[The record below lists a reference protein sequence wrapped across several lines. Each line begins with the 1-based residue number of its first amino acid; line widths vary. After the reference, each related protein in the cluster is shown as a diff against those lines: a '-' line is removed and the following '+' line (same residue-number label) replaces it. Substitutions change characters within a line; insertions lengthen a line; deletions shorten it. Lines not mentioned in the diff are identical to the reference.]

1 MRESRPLPPDPKGVL
16 MVRNLLPGLLLAAL
30 LFPCTSFG
38 LDLVDDSVP
47 MKWINPLLPED
58 LPDLK
63 YPEYFNNFDKAQ
75 AQEFGGR
82 YKRSLITL
90 GRIKNLKPDQV
101 ADATVIKGRALAALG
116 RWDQAIAALSNGPA
130 QDAPAVQIERAKVL
144 SKLGRNGDALA
155 LLRDH
160 LQKHPDSLSGHYW
173 LGYVL
178 EQTGDIPAAR
188 DQYAWFNNEPQK
200 YLDKWTL
207 HDHLPV
213 FDRAEDVT
221 IIGHALDRWATLTQQ
236 YRNNA
241 NLDRTILSFF
251 VKAFDEIDRE
261 YYPARLAAAQYF
273 LSHDQTEDAVE
284 QVKAVLA
291 ANPNQL
297 DALNLMGHVALQQFD
312 FDTADQVVALIR
324 NVDRNSIDADLLDA
338 RNLMQERRPQD
349 AEAPIQKVLAQQ
361 PKNIEAMGLLAAVNA
376 LELKEDKVNDILKQ
390 VEAIDPNNASAYFEV
405 AEQLDS
411 MRQYPRAIAKYQVA
425 VKRAP
430 WWTAALNGL
439 GLLYTQSGDED
450 LAHKALEQAHE
461 LDPFN
466 LRTTNYL
473 KLLDKMASYA
483 RKETEHFVVIY
494 DPHTDPVIPEYFSD
508 YLESVQSQVS
518 AAFNYTPKVK
528 TYIEVFPTHEMFSV
542 RTTGSTWLPT
552 VGASTGRV
560 IALVAP
566 RAGKATMG
574 TFNWARVLRH
584 EYTHTVTLGE
594 TDNRIAHWFTEGL
607 AVYEEQSPVPWD
619 WVPMLYHAVT
629 KKEFFPLDKLT
640 WAFVRPKRPMDR
652 QLAYAES
659 FWICTYVEQTYGHD
673 AILKML
679 ELMRHADRQEDVF
692 PKVTGKSIPQ
702 FMDEFQSWAEQQV
715 SGWGYDDATTKKYD
729 ELREKAEGLIKSRQW
744 PEATKAWEEIAK
756 LRPVDP
762 LPHQRLAALY
772 YVQKDRTNE
781 IKELQI
787 LARVELRDNR
797 YAKRIAR
804 AYRDQEDWPNAYR
817 YALDS
822 VYINPYDLS
831 AHELL
836 EEASEKTH
844 NEPNIEREK
853 RVIQEL
859 TKLQAEQTD
868 Q

>member
-1 MRESRPLPPDPKGVL
+1 
-16 MVRNLLPGLLLAAL
+16 MVRNITVAL
-30 LFPCTSFG
+30 LMTLMLRPPPGFG
-38 LDLVDDSVP
+38 FDLVDDSVP

-63 YPEYFNNFDKAQ
+63 YPAYFSDFDKAQ
-75 AQEFGGR
+75 AQDFAGR
-82 YKRSLITL
+82 YKLALISL
-90 GRIKNLKPDQV
+90 GRIKELKPDQR
-101 ADATVIKGRALAALG
+101 ADAAVIRGRSLSALG
-116 RWDQAIAALSNGPA
+116 RWDQAIAALSDPSVKDEPG
-130 QDAPAVQIERAKVL
+130 VQIERAQVL
-144 SKLGRNGDALA
+144 SRLGKNDEALSV
-155 LLRDH
+155 LREH
-160 LQKHPDSLSGHYW
+160 LQKHADSIPGHYW

-188 DQYAWFNNEPQK
+188 DLYAWFNNEPQK
-200 YLDKWTL
+200 FLDKWTL
-207 HDHLPV
+207 HDRLPV
-213 FDRAEDVT
+213 FERAEDVT

-261 YYPARLAAAQYF
+261 YYPARLAAAEYF

-284 QVKAVLA
+284 QIKTVLS
-291 ANPNQL
+291 ANPNDL
-297 DALNLMGHVALQQFD
+297 EALNLMGHVTLAQYD
-312 FDTADQVVALIR
+312 FDTTDQVIGLIR
-324 NVDRNSIDADLLDA
+324 KEDRESIQADLLDS
-338 RNLMQERRPQD
+338 RNLMQQRRPQD
-349 AEAPIQKVLAQQ
+349 AEAPIRKVLALQ

-376 LELKEDKVNDILKQ
+376 LQLKEDKVNEILKQ

-411 MRQYPRAIAKYQVA
+411 MRQYPRAIAKYEVA
-425 VKRAP
+425 VQRAP

-450 LAHKALEQAHE
+450 AAHKALDRAHE

-483 RKETEHFVVIY
+483 RKETDHFVVIY

-508 YLESVQSQVS
+508 YLESVQSQVC
-518 AAFNYTPKVK
+518 AAFNYVPKVK

-552 VGASTGRV
+552 VGASTGRI

-566 RAGKATMG
+566 RVGKATMG
-574 TFNWARVLRH
+574 TYNWARVLRH
-584 EYTHTVTLGE
+584 EYTHTVTLGT

-607 AVYEEQSPVPWD
+607 AVYEEKAPVPWE
-619 WVPMLYHAVT
+619 WVPMLYHAVS

-640 WAFVRPKRPMDR
+640 WAFVRPKRPIDR

-659 FWICTYVEQTYGHD
+659 FWICTYVEETYGHE

-679 ELMRHADRQEDVF
+679 DLMRNADRQEDVF

-702 FMDEFQSWAEQQV
+702 FMDEFQTWAQKQV
-715 SGWGYDDATTKKYD
+715 STWGYDDASSKKYD
-729 ELREKAEGLIKSRQW
+729 ELREKAENLIKSRQW
-744 PEATKAWEEIAK
+744 PEATAAWVEIAK
-756 LRPVDP
+756 LRPVDA

-772 YVQKDRTNE
+772 FMQKDRKNE
-781 IKELQI
+781 IAELQ
-787 LARVELRDNR
+787 LLSRVELKDNR

-804 AYRDQEDWPNAYR
+804 AYRDQEDWGNAYR

-836 EEASEKTH
+836 EEASEKT
-844 NEPNIEREK
+844 NNQPNIEREK
-853 RVIQEL
+853 RVIGEL

-868 Q
+868 

>member
-1 MRESRPLPPDPKGVL
+1 
-16 MVRNLLPGLLLAAL
+16 MVRITLLALVLVCFAL
-30 LFPCTSFG
+30 SPAGYG

-58 LPDLK
+58 LPELK
-63 YPEYFNNFDKAQ
+63 YPAYFSDFDKAQ
-75 AQEFGGR
+75 AQEFAGR
-82 YKRSLITL
+82 YKASLFSL
-90 GRIKNLKPDQV
+90 ARIKNFKPDQL
-101 ADATVIKGRALAALG
+101 ADAAVIKGRALAGLG
-116 RWDQAIAALSNGPA
+116 RWDEALAALSEAAVN
-130 QDAPAVQIERAKVL
+130 DAPVVQIERAQVV
-144 SKLGRNGDALA
+144 SKMGRNDEAIS
-155 LLRDH
+155 LLREQ
-160 LQKHPDSLSGHYW
+160 LKKNPDSIAGHYW

-178 EQTGDIPAAR
+178 EQAGDIPAATKL
-188 DQYAWFNNEPQK
+188 YSWFNDDPQK
-200 YLDKWTL
+200 FLDKWTL

-221 IIGHALDRWATLTQQ
+221 VIGHALDRWATLTQQ

-261 YYPARLAAAQYF
+261 YYPARLAAAEYF
-273 LSHDQTEDAVE
+273 LSHDQTDDAVE
-284 QVKAVLA
+284 QIKAVLA

-297 DALNLMGHVALQQFD
+297 EALDLMGHVALQQFD
-312 FDTADQVVALIR
+312 FDTTDRVVDLIR
-324 NVDRNSIDADLLDA
+324 TVDRQSIAADLLDS
-338 RNLMQERRPQD
+338 RNLMQQRRPQD
-349 AEAPIQKVLAQQ
+349 AEAPIKKVLARQ
-361 PKNIEAMGLLAAVNA
+361 PKNLEALGLLAAVNA
-376 LELKEDKVNDILKQ
+376 LQLKEDKVNEILKQ
-390 VEAIDPNNASAYFEV
+390 VEAIDPNNATAYFEV
-405 AEQLDS
+405 AEQLDA
-411 MRQYPRAIAKYQVA
+411 MRQYPRAIAKYEVA
-425 VKRAP
+425 VQRAP

-439 GLLYTQSGDED
+439 GLLYTQSGDEEA
-450 LAHKALEQAHE
+450 AHKALDRAHE

-473 KLLDKMASYA
+473 KLLDKMDSYA
-483 RKETEHFVVIY
+483 KKETDHFVVIY
-494 DPHTDPVIPEYFSD
+494 DPHTDPVIPEYFSE
-508 YLESVQSQVS
+508 YLEGVQSQVS
-518 AAFNYTPKVK
+518 AAFDYTPKVK

-552 VGASTGRV
+552 VGASTGRI

-584 EYTHTVTLGE
+584 EYTHTVTLGV

-607 AVYEEQSPVPWD
+607 AVYEEQSPVPWE
-619 WVPMLYHAVT
+619 WVPMLYHAVS

-640 WAFVRPKRPMDR
+640 WAFIRPKRPIDR

-679 ELMRHADRQEDVF
+679 DLMRHADRQEDVF

-702 FMDEFQSWAEQQV
+702 FMSEFQTWAEKQV
-715 SGWGYDDATTKKYD
+715 AGWGYDDATTKKYD
-729 ELREKAEGLIKSRQW
+729 ELRQKAEDLIKSRQW
-744 PEATKAWEEIAK
+744 DEATKAWEEIAK

-772 YVQKDRTNE
+772 IKQKDFKGE
-781 IKELQI
+781 IAQLQL
-787 LARVELRDNR
+787 LAKVELKDNR
-797 YAKRIAR
+797 YAKLIAR
-804 AYRDQEDWPNAYR
+804 AYRDEEDWPNAYR

-836 EEASEKTH
+836 EEVSEKTH
-844 NEPNIEREK
+844 NEPNVEREK
-853 RVIQEL
+853 RVIAEL
-859 TKLQAEQTD
+859 NKLQSEPAD
-868 Q
+868 

>member
-1 MRESRPLPPDPKGVL
+1 MYRKLPLA
-16 MVRNLLPGLLLAAL
+16 LLAVLAL
-30 LFPCTSFG
+30 CAPAG
-38 LDLVDDSVP
+38 MALDIVDDSVP
-47 MKWINPLLPED
+47 MKWINPVLPED

-63 YPEYFNNFDKAQ
+63 YPAYFNDFDKAQ
-75 AQEFGGR
+75 AQAFAGR
-82 YKRSLITL
+82 YKLALISLGHL
-90 GRIKNLKPDQV
+90 KNPKPDQL
-101 ADATVIKGRALAALG
+101 ADIAVIKGKSLAALG
-116 RWDQAIAALSNGPA
+116 RWDEAVAALS
-130 QDAPAVQIERAKVL
+130 QDPVKDRPAVQIQRARVL
-144 SKLGRNGDALA
+144 TKMGRNDEAIA
-155 LLRDH
+155 LLREH
-160 LQKHPDSLSGHYW
+160 LQKHADSIPGHYW

-178 EQTGDIPAAR
+178 EQVGDIPAAR
-188 DQYAWFNNEPQK
+188 EQYAWFNNDPQK
-200 YLDKWTL
+200 YLDHWTM
-207 HDHLPV
+207 HDRLPV

-221 IIGHALDRWATLTQQ
+221 TIGHALDRWATLTQQ

-251 VKAFDEIDRE
+251 VRAFDEIDRE
-261 YYPARLAAAQYF
+261 YYPARLAAAEYF
-273 LSHDQTEDAVE
+273 LSHDQTQDAVD
-284 QVKAVLA
+284 QIKTVLT
-291 ANPNQL
+291 ANPNDLEAL
-297 DALNLMGHVALQQFD
+297 DVMGHIALSSFD
-312 FDTADQVVALIR
+312 FDACDRIVAAIR
-324 NVDRNSIDADLLDA
+324 NVNRDSLPADLLDA
-338 RNLMQERRPQD
+338 RNLMQQRRPQD
-349 AEAPIQKVLAQQ
+349 AEAPIRKVLAKQ
-361 PKNIEAMGLLAAVNA
+361 PKNLEAMGLLAAVNA
-376 LELKEDKVNDILKQ
+376 LELKEDKVNEILKQ

-411 MRQYPRAIAKYQVA
+411 MRQYPRAIAKYEVA
-425 VKRAP
+425 VQRAP

-439 GLLYTQSGDED
+439 GLLYTQSGDEES
-450 LAHKALEQAHE
+450 AHVALEKAHQ

-483 RKETEHFVVIY
+483 RKETDHFVVIY

-518 AAFNYTPKVK
+518 AAFNFTPKVK

-552 VGASTGRV
+552 VGASTGRI

-566 RAGKATMG
+566 RTGKATMG

-584 EYTHTVTLGE
+584 EYTHTVTLGA

-607 AVYEEQSPVPWD
+607 AVYEEQSPVPWE

-659 FWICTYVEQTYGHD
+659 FWICKYVEQTYGHD

-702 FMDEFQSWAEQQV
+702 FMNEFQAWAEQQV
-715 SGWGYDDATTKKYD
+715 STWGYDEATTKKYD
-729 ELREKAEGLIKSRQW
+729 ELRDKGEDLIKSRQW
-744 PEATKAWEEIAK
+744 PEATKVWEEIAK
-756 LRPVDP
+756 IRPVDP

-772 YVQKDRTNE
+772 YVQKDRKKE
-781 IKELQI
+781 IEQLEI
-787 LARVELRDNR
+787 LAKVELKDNR

-804 AYRDQEDWPNAYR
+804 AYRDLEDWPNAYR

-836 EEASEKTH
+836 EEASEKAH
-844 NEPNIEREK
+844 NQPNVEREK
-853 RVIQEL
+853 RVIEEL
-859 TKLQAEQTD
+859 TKLQAEQAD
-868 Q
+868 

>member
-1 MRESRPLPPDPKGVL
+1 
-16 MVRNLLPGLLLAAL
+16 MVRNTFFAVLLSGLFWSAAG
-30 LFPCTSFG
+30 FG
-38 LDLVDDSVP
+38 FDLVDDSVP

-58 LPDLK
+58 LPALK
-63 YPEYFNNFDKAQ
+63 YPAYFSDFDKAQ
-75 AQEFGGR
+75 AQEFSGR
-82 YKRSLITL
+82 YKQSLFTL
-90 GRIKNLKPDQV
+90 RRLKDLKPDQQ
-101 ADATVIKGRALAALG
+101 ADAALIKGQALSAMG
-116 RWDQAIAALSNGPA
+116 QWDEAIAALSDA
-130 QDAPAVQIERAKVL
+130 AVKDAPAVQIERAQVL
-144 SKLGRNGDALA
+144 SRLGRNSEALS
-155 LLRDH
+155 LLRQH
-160 LQKHPDSLSGHYW
+160 LQKYADSIAGHYW

-178 EQTGDIPAAR
+178 EQAGDIPAAR
-188 DQYAWFNNEPQK
+188 DQYAWFNNDPQK
-200 YLDKWTL
+200 FLDKWTI
-207 HDHLPV
+207 HDRLPV
-213 FDRAEDVT
+213 FERAEDVT

-261 YYPARLAAAQYF
+261 YYPARLAAAEYF

-284 QVKAVLA
+284 QIKAVLA
-291 ANPNQL
+291 ANPNNL
-297 DALNLMGHVALQQFD
+297 DALNLMGHVTLQQYD
-312 FDTADQVVALIR
+312 FDTTDQVIALIR
-324 NVDRNSIDADLLDA
+324 NEDRHSIEADLLDA
-338 RNLMQERRPQD
+338 RNLMQQRRPQD
-349 AEAPIQKVLAQQ
+349 AEAPIQKVLARQ
-361 PKNIEAMGLLAAVNA
+361 PKNLEAMGLLAAVNA

-405 AEQLDS
+405 GEQLDS
-411 MRQYPRAIAKYQVA
+411 MRQYPRAIAKYEVA
-425 VKRAP
+425 VQRAP

-439 GLLYTQSGDED
+439 GLLYTQSGDEQA
-450 LAHKALEQAHE
+450 AHKALDRAHE

-466 LRTTNYL
+466 LRSTNYL
-473 KLLDKMASYA
+473 KLLDKMDSYA
-483 RKETEHFVVIY
+483 KKETDHFVVIY

-508 YLESVQSQVS
+508 YLESVQSQVC
-518 AAFNYTPKVK
+518 AAFNYTPTVK

-552 VGASTGRV
+552 VGASTGRI

-566 RAGKATMG
+566 RVGKATMG

-584 EYTHTVTLGE
+584 EYTHTVTLGA
-594 TDNRIAHWFTEGL
+594 TDNRISHWFTEGL
-607 AVYEEQSPVPWD
+607 AVYEERAPVPWE
-619 WVPMLYHAVT
+619 WVPMLYRAVS

-640 WAFVRPKRPMDR
+640 WAFVRPRRPIDR

-679 ELMRHADRQEDVF
+679 DLMRHADRQEDVF

-702 FMDEFQSWAEQQV
+702 FMEEFQTWAEKQV
-715 SGWGYDDATTKKYD
+715 STWGYDDATSKKYD
-729 ELREKAEGLIKSRQW
+729 ELREKAEDLIKSRQW

-772 YVQKDRTNE
+772 FMQKDRKSE
-781 IKELQI
+781 IDQLEL
-787 LARVELRDNR
+787 LSRVELRDNR

-804 AYRDQEDWPNAYR
+804 AYRDQEDWANEYR

-822 VYINPYDLS
+822 VYINPYDPS

-844 NEPNIEREK
+844 NEPNLEREK
-853 RVIQEL
+853 RVIEEL

-868 Q
+868 

>member
-1 MRESRPLPPDPKGVL
+1 MRECRPPPTDPKGVL
-16 MVRNLLPGLLLAAL
+16 MVRNILAGLLLAAL
-30 LFPCTSFG
+30 LFPSASFA

-63 YPEYFNNFDKAQ
+63 FPEYFNDFDKAQ
-75 AQEFGGR
+75 AQEFAGR
-82 YKRSLITL
+82 YKLSLISL

-101 ADATVIKGRALAALG
+101 ADAAVIKGRALAAMG
-116 RWDQAIAALSNGPA
+116 KWEEAIAALSAEGV
-130 QDAPAVQIERAKVL
+130 QDLPAVQIERAKVL
-144 SKLGRNGDALA
+144 SKLGRNEEALGS
-155 LLRDH
+155 LRED
-160 LQKHPDSLSGHYW
+160 LQKNPDSIPAHYW

-178 EQTGDIPAAR
+178 EQSGDVAAAR

-207 HDHLPV
+207 HEHLPV

-221 IIGHALDRWATLTQQ
+221 LIGHALDRWATLTQQ

-273 LSHDQTEDAVE
+273 LSHDQTEDAVD
-284 QVKAVLA
+284 QIKAVLS

-297 DALNLMGHVALQQFD
+297 DALDLMGHVALQQFD
-312 FDTADQVVALIR
+312 FDTTDQVVALIR
-324 NVDRNSIDADLLDA
+324 AVDRNSIAAELLDA
-338 RNLMQERRPQD
+338 RNLMQQRRPQD
-349 AEAPIQKVLAQQ
+349 AEAPIEKVLARQ
-361 PKNIEAMGLLAAVNA
+361 PRNIEALGLLAAVNA
-376 LELKEDKVNDILKQ
+376 LELKEDKVNEVLKQ

-411 MRQYPRAIAKYQVA
+411 MRQYPRAIAKYEVA

-450 LAHKALEQAHE
+450 SAHKALESAHQ

-483 RKETEHFVVIY
+483 RKETDHFVVIY

-518 AAFNYTPKVK
+518 AAFNYTPTVK

-566 RAGKATMG
+566 RVGKATMG
-574 TFNWARVLRH
+574 TYNWARVLRH
-584 EYTHTVTLGE
+584 EYTHTVTLGA
-594 TDNRIAHWFTEGL
+594 TDNRITHWFTEGL
-607 AVYEEQSPVPWD
+607 AVYEEQSPVPWE
-619 WVPMLYHAVT
+619 WVPMLYQAVT

-659 FWICTYVEQTYGHD
+659 FWICTYVEQTYGHE

-702 FMDEFQSWAEQQV
+702 FMDEFQTWAEHQV
-715 SGWGYDDATTKKYD
+715 SGWGYDEGTTKKYD
-729 ELREKAEGLIKSRQW
+729 ELREKAEDLIKSRQW

-772 YVQKDRTNE
+772 YVQKDRQNE

-787 LARVELRDNR
+787 LSRVELKDNR

-804 AYRDQEDWPNAYR
+804 AYRDQEDWSNAYR
-817 YALDS
+817 YALNS

-836 EEASEKTH
+836 EEASDKTH
-844 NEPNIEREK
+844 NEANLEREK
-853 RVIQEL
+853 RVIDEL
-859 TKLQAEQTD
+859 TKLQAEQSD
-868 Q
+868 

>member
-1 MRESRPLPPDPKGVL
+1 
-16 MVRNLLPGLLLAAL
+16 MVRITLLALVLVCFAL
-30 LFPCTSFG
+30 SPAGYG

-58 LPDLK
+58 LPELK
-63 YPEYFNNFDKAQ
+63 YPAYFSDFDKAQ
-75 AQEFGGR
+75 AQEFAGR
-82 YKRSLITL
+82 YKASLFSL
-90 GRIKNLKPDQV
+90 ARIKNFKPDQL
-101 ADATVIKGRALAALG
+101 ADAAVIKGRALAGLG
-116 RWDQAIAALSNGPA
+116 RWDEALAALSEAAVN
-130 QDAPAVQIERAKVL
+130 DAPVVQIERAQVV
-144 SKLGRNGDALA
+144 SKMGRNDEAIS
-155 LLRDH
+155 LLREQ
-160 LQKHPDSLSGHYW
+160 LKKNPDSIAGHYW

-178 EQTGDIPAAR
+178 EQAGDIPAATKL
-188 DQYAWFNNEPQK
+188 YSWFNDDPQK
-200 YLDKWTL
+200 FLDKWTL

-221 IIGHALDRWATLTQQ
+221 VIGHALDRWATLTQQ

-261 YYPARLAAAQYF
+261 YYPARLAAAEYF
-273 LSHDQTEDAVE
+273 LSHDQTDDAVE
-284 QVKAVLA
+284 QIKAVLA

-297 DALNLMGHVALQQFD
+297 EALDLMGHVALQQFD
-312 FDTADQVVALIR
+312 FDTTDRVVDLIR
-324 NVDRNSIDADLLDA
+324 TVDRQSIAADLLDS
-338 RNLMQERRPQD
+338 RNLMQQRRPQD
-349 AEAPIQKVLAQQ
+349 AEAPIKKVLARQ
-361 PKNIEAMGLLAAVNA
+361 PKNLEALGLLAAVNA
-376 LELKEDKVNDILKQ
+376 LQLKEDKVNEILKQ
-390 VEAIDPNNASAYFEV
+390 VEAIDPNNATAYFEV
-405 AEQLDS
+405 AEQLDA
-411 MRQYPRAIAKYQVA
+411 MRQYPRAIAKYEVA
-425 VKRAP
+425 VQRAP

-439 GLLYTQSGDED
+439 GLLYTQSGDEEA
-450 LAHKALEQAHE
+450 AHKALDRAHE

-473 KLLDKMASYA
+473 KLLDKMDSYA
-483 RKETEHFVVIY
+483 KKETDHFVVIY
-494 DPHTDPVIPEYFSD
+494 DPHTDPVIPEYFSE
-508 YLESVQSQVS
+508 YLEGVQSQVS
-518 AAFNYTPKVK
+518 AAFDYTPKVK

-552 VGASTGRV
+552 VGASTGRI

-566 RAGKATMG
+566 RAGKATLG

-584 EYTHTVTLGE
+584 EYTHTVTLGV

-607 AVYEEQSPVPWD
+607 AVYEEQSPVPWE
-619 WVPMLYHAVT
+619 WVPMLYHAVS

-640 WAFVRPKRPMDR
+640 WAFIRPKRPIDR

-679 ELMRHADRQEDVF
+679 DLMRHADRQEDVF

-702 FMDEFQSWAEQQV
+702 FMSEFQAWAEKQV
-715 SGWGYDDATTKKYD
+715 AGWGYDDATTKKYD
-729 ELREKAEGLIKSRQW
+729 ELRQKAEDLIKSRQW
-744 PEATKAWEEIAK
+744 DEATKAWEEIAK

-772 YVQKDRTNE
+772 IKQKDFKGE
-781 IKELQI
+781 IAQLQL
-787 LARVELRDNR
+787 LAKVELKDNR
-797 YAKRIAR
+797 YAKLIAR
-804 AYRDQEDWPNAYR
+804 AYRDEEDWPNAYR

-836 EEASEKTH
+836 EEVSEKTH
-844 NEPNIEREK
+844 NEPNVEREK
-853 RVIQEL
+853 RVIAEL
-859 TKLQAEQTD
+859 NKLQSEPAD
-868 Q
+868 